1 MFSSLTI
8 RLWRS
13 RGAEHHQRDDLEANN
28 DQFTRL
34 PSSGAQR
41 CRPNQPKLQLNT
53 GMISSPIQR
62 SRHSITGLEGYETQ
76 SWHPSPISST
86 RSGPSNIAWLRHD
99 PTQKGD
105 EQQPARPP
113 AARLGMV
120 RHTAIPLSRSIS
132 SPASS
137 QLQPHPARRLGMNP
151 AHTGSTYSLRTLTP
165 SSHVSTLYG
174 DAYDYPLVKPLSPIA
189 EQDYFS
195 PESLRKTIQL
205 PADTSTSIST
215 SVPSPAGSQSA
226 RPSPVHSLPFITRP
240 VNRSLSQSTHRS
252 GRSTTSTVAP
262 SLPPSYPSQE
272 GDGST
277 PLRPGKTSG
286 VLPTILAGS
295 SEEYQIGNEATE
307 SSYGGEDEEMKEDKS
322 EDTESLRSA
331 SFVTAGDTSPNQ
343 NSPPNVMVVD
353 YGSSPT
359 QLSLPAPV
367 AQSKSHKIIPVE
379 FTETDV
385 SMIRSDGSSVQAY
398 TRSPASASSSFIR
411 RRWDKDAGYA
421 AGSFTLNLKPKH
433 HGFYADATPAFW
445 AFWLGFFFPVLWFVG
460 GWHFTNFGE
469 QPERLTTWEFYFN
482 GAYWRELFCCGR
494 GKLRWHDD
502 ADVHGSEG
510 LETRK
515 DKGKERETPPKIRHP
530 PPLPRWITEKLS
542 TDVKKARLND
552 AKRSLR
558 GISFGYPFV
567 PKPVACSP
575 SPNSNATQLSV
586 GRIISILSRPN
597 RFLDHFHG
605 VRLRDVHG
613 KPEGPRRMFDPWIQ
627 RCRYAFCYAMVL
639 FLCGLATA
647 ATTLIILSLRNF
659 R

>member
-1 MFSSLTI
+1 
-8 RLWRS
+8 
-13 RGAEHHQRDDLEANN
+13 
-28 DQFTRL
+28 
-34 PSSGAQR
+34 
-41 CRPNQPKLQLNT
+41 
-53 GMISSPIQR
+53 
-62 SRHSITGLEGYETQ
+62 
-76 SWHPSPISST
+76 
-86 RSGPSNIAWLRHD
+86 
-99 PTQKGD
+99 
-105 EQQPARPP
+105 
-113 AARLGMV
+113 
-120 RHTAIPLSRSIS
+120 
-132 SPASS
+132 
-137 QLQPHPARRLGMNP
+137 MNP

-165 SSHVSTLYG
+165 STHVSTLYG

-215 SVPSPAGSQSA
+215 SVPSPAGSQSTHNCKG
-226 RPSPVHSLPFITRP
+226 PSPVHSLPFITRP

-295 SEEYQIGNEATE
+295 SEEYQIGNEAAE
-307 SSYGGEDEEMKEDKS
+307 SSYGGEEEEMKEDMS

-331 SFVTAGDTSPNQ
+331 SFVTA
-343 NSPPNVMVVD
+343 
-353 YGSSPT
+353 
-359 QLSLPAPV
+359 V

-385 SMIRSDGSSVQAY
+385 SMIRSDGSSVQVY

-502 ADVHGSEG
+502 
-510 LETRK
+510 
-515 DKGKERETPPKIRHP
+515 DKGKEREKPPKIRHP